1 MTPSSPSRVPQLLLI
16 AVMSLIPLRESAWI
30 RLFGK
35 PAPPNPPNII
45 RAPSGISETAS
56 SSELTIFRFISTRGA
71 GLMLPVDC
79 SRPPQ
84 IPQPRTPG
92 RQNRKRERITVP
104 SSPGWGAGL
113 SLQPDGIALVGE
125 LRNNGHAF
133 TWGVVLGHL
142 DFALAPRE
150 FPAIRSS
157 YDPNLPEE
165 VGVAH
170 TVEHELGGLRGQGQR
185 ALHRQNDGTRAATIE
200 QQRIRR
206 LCHWL
211 NVVSSRGVHR
221 VANDEVKGNVR
232 LDVKCLGLRGR

>member
-71 GLMLPVDC
+71 GVDVTC
-79 SRPPQ
+79 RLFPTSANSATPHVRPAKK
-84 IPQPRTPG
+84 
-92 RQNRKRERITVP
+92 RKRERITVP
-104 SSPGWGAGL
+104 SSPGWAAGL
-113 SLQPDGIALVGE
+113 SLQPDGIALVDE
-125 LRNNGHAF
+125 LRNNSHAF

-157 YDPNLPEE
+157 FDPNLLEE

-170 TVEHELGGLRGQGQR
+170 TFEHQLGTLRGQRQR
-185 ALHRQNDGTRAATIE
+185 TVVGQNDGTRGAIE
-200 QQRIRR
+200 QQRVRR
-206 LCHWL
+206 LCRWSDG
-211 NVVSSRGVHR
+211 VGPRGVHR

-232 LDVKCLGLRGR
+232 LDVKCL